1 MGRLVL
7 VYINLS
13 MFDHPIVEVRQKI
26 GQPNPNLIAESIY
39 Q

>member
-13 MFDHPIVEVRQKI
+13 MFDQLIVEVRQKI
-26 GQPNPNLIAESIY
+26 GQTNPNLIVESIY